1 MSDGE
6 SFLSG
11 ASFLTDAGHHRSL
24 SLAAA
29 YPTPAEM
36 YKATKGI
43 SSDWGIPGY
52 DIPHKPATY
61 RSPSFKVTKTKRT
74 TVFDEVEKRSKDPDP
89 TKYQADLTKVAIDRK
104 HRPTYRAKRNTYV
117 DMIFK
122 TGSLSPGPG
131 THYPPDARK
140 TEGDKKKSRGLSF
153 NKADGASF
161 LSEIA
166 YQSLESPGAG
176 QYFQEGKGPAKQL
189 SASLRN
195 NYFFMKSPTR
205 PTKESL
211 LGPGVY
217 HHVDYVTDPKKEK
230 LKPDPLHTTA
240 PRPIMPKS
248 KRVSVLELAA
258 KQHKDVPGIG
268 SYPDAMKTLECF
280 PSDLKKV
287 HFYAAKSKGPRFPET
302 HIRSGSSAPGPGHY
316 NYEDREEMLRKRA

>member
-1 MSDGE
+1 M
-6 SFLSG
+6 
-11 ASFLTDAGHHRSL
+11 TDAGHHRSH

-29 YPTPAEM
+29 YPSPAEM
-36 YKATKGI
+36 YRASKGL
-43 SSDWGIPGY
+43 STDWGVPGY

-74 TVFDEVEKRSKDPDP
+74 TVFDEVDKRSKDPDP
-89 TKYQADLTKVAIDRK
+89 TKYQADLTKITVNRK
-104 HRPTYRAKRNTYV
+104 HRPTFRAKRNTYV

-140 TEGDKKKSRGLSF
+140 TDVDKKKLRGLSF
-153 NKADGASF
+153 SKADGASF

-166 YQSLESPGAG
+166 YQSNESPGAG
-176 QYFQEGKGPAKQL
+176 HYFQEGKGPAKQL
-189 SASLRN
+189 SSSLRN
-195 NYFFMKSPTR
+195 NYFFMKSPVR
-205 PTKESL
+205 PVKESA

-230 LKPDPLHTTA
+230 LKSDPLRNSP

-268 SYPDAMKTLECF
+268 SYPDAQKTLESF

-287 HFYAAKSKGPRFPET
+287 HFYASKAKGVRFPDT
-302 HIRSGSSAPGPGHY
+302 HIKSGMSVPGPGHY
-316 NYEDREEMLRKRA
+316 STEDNEEMLRKRG